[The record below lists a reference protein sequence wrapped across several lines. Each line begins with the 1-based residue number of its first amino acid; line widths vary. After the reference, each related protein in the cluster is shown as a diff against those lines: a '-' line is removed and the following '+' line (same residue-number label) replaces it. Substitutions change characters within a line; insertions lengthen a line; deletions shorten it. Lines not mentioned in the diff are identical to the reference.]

1 MPNKFYPLDIDYG
14 PDDDAAV
21 KLDASAGSR
30 STLPDAVQQL
40 MRLIFDIESM
50 KKAMLEF
57 EVKSA
62 LHCPFPFSDL
72 SSWCSGLN
80 FTVGHS
86 ASWADA
92 LAGLGSDTG
101 LGGVFWLD

>member
-1 MPNKFYPLDIDYG
+1 VPNKFYPLDIDYG
-14 PDDDAAV
+14 PDDDATV

-57 EVKSA
+57 EVKSQ
-62 LHCPFPFSDL
+62 FI
-72 SSWCSGLN
+72 
-80 FTVGHS
+80 
-86 ASWADA
+86 
-92 LAGLGSDTG
+92 
-101 LGGVFWLD
+101 